1 MRVERRTNWRGDEFD
16 YDMSADVIDVA
27 LDLVMK
33 EAGSSDRQRG
43 FSVVGG
49 FGRLGGGGFSVSCNR
64 FGLIPAFACGL
75 ERL

>member
-16 YDMSADVIDVA
+16 YDMSADVIDVV

-43 FSVVGG
+43 LSVVGG
-49 FGRLGGGGFSVSCNR
+49 LSRLNSEDFNVSCNR